1 MPLCFHEQRGIP
13 FYSLPEKEGLLF
25 LHRIINRFLYPFTNV
40 QLIQFTVGHVRINPV
55 TQKDIDQLIHRVHPS
70 TGPGKP
76 SMTTSAGTPGAQFPF
91 FESVISGLSNP
102 KPRRLIFETSVVN
115 S

>member
-40 QLIQFTVGHVRINPV
+40 QLIQFTVGRVRINPV
-55 TQKDIDQLIHRVHPS
+55 TQKDIDQLIHRVHSSLSSNQSYPVCRI
-70 TGPGKP
+70 PNR
-76 SMTTSAGTPGAQFPF
+76 A
-91 FESVISGLSNP
+91 GLSL
-102 KPRRLIFETSVVN
+102 KLL
-115 S
+115 

>member
-40 QLIQFTVGHVRINPV
+40 QLIQFTVGRVRINPV

-76 SMTTSAGTPGAQFPF
+76 SMTIHFGRHTTFP
-91 FESVISGLSNP
+91 SVREGNCSSFLLSDS
-102 KPRRLIFETSVVN
+102 E
-115 S
+115 